1 MKAWDLALLLAG
13 SLLVVFLALITPVYA
28 GETIVPKTPVA
39 KEEPMPYVDEACAA
53 SVSCQ
58 SYVIYELVLMPDGIV
73 VSIGDM
79 DKEECEAM
87 LEEVNGQ
94 TDPFQEVVCRPRLV
108 ERQEL

>member
-1 MKAWDLALLLAG
+1 MKLIGLLLAG
-13 SLLVVFLALITPVYA
+13 FLLV
-28 GETIVPKTPVA
+28 GETTVPKTPIA

-53 SVSCQ
+53 SVACQ

-73 VSIGDM
+73 VSVGDM
-79 DKEECEAM
+79 DKKECEAM